1 FQAED
6 GIRVFHVTGVQTCA
20 LPIYLPSAARS
31 ENASCWAATRSQVA
45 IRSSTLPVPAHV
57 LQTSR
62 RIFVGWTLLTYST
75 PPYFFTLATSVS
87 MVRFPAQV
95 GQMVIYAA
103 LSVVASRLMAT
114 AADTVSTARLMTASA
129 AAFMSALARSISV
142 SSTAGRYMILS
153 VSAVPATRDASS
165 AAR

>member
-75 PPYFFTLATSVS
+75 PPYFFTFGTSVA

-95 GQMVIYAA
+95 GQMVIGQDTFRMNWLGANG
-103 LSVVASRLMAT
+103 LS
-114 AADTVSTARLMTASA
+114 
-129 AAFMSALARSISV
+129 
-142 SSTAGRYMILS
+142 AGVGCGGRTPS
-153 VSAVPATRDASS
+153 
-165 AAR
+165 

>member
-1 FQAED
+1 HSQHSPDLSTFSQNLFSASG
-6 GIRVFHVTGVQTCA
+6 GIVNSAITYTF
-20 LPIYLPSAARS
+20 AARS

-75 PPYFFTLATSVS
+75 PPYFFTFGTSVA

-95 GQMVIYAA
+95 GQMVIGQDTFRMNWLGANG
-103 LSVVASRLMAT
+103 LS
-114 AADTVSTARLMTASA
+114 
-129 AAFMSALARSISV
+129 
-142 SSTAGRYMILS
+142 AGVGCGGRTPS
-153 VSAVPATRDASS
+153 
-165 AAR
+165 